1 MLIAVKWFQ
10 NNRTSSW
17 IIGAAIQLQRSVA
30 PVTSGWFTTEKN
42 RWNRICQSLLW
53 KITIFHSA
61 EVRSELWNR
70 TGGATSG
77 FPWNLREKHG
87 QFPQII
93 HGLSSYFSYILCS
106 YFMAIVA
113 ISHVQTPIWV
123 CLRLGIINH
132 GWWWLIRSFGKRSR
146 LTTTMLIYWS
156 TRRTGEGFSE
166 LTK

>member
-1 MLIAVKWFQ
+1 MEPKTGGLLKTELQASITKLEEVWEGHLAQKCTKQLNLLKEQVSWDVSHKICGTYLKMMLIVVKWFQ
-10 NNRTSSW
+10 NNRMSSW

-53 KITIFHSA
+53 KKITICHSA

-93 HGLSSYFSYILCS
+93 HGLSSNVLFS
-106 YFMAIVA
+106 VA
-113 ISHVQTPIWV
+113 I
-123 CLRLGIINH
+123 L
-132 GWWWLIRSFGKRSR
+132 WL
-146 LTTTMLIYWS
+146 
-156 TRRTGEGFSE
+156 
-166 LTK
+166 